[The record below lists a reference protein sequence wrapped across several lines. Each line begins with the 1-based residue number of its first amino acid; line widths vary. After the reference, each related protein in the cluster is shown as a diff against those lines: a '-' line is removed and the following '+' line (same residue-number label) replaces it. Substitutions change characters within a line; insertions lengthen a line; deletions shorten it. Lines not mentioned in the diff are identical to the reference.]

1 MRIIPVL
8 DLMQGQVV
16 QGIRGERE
24 RYRPIQSVLTPKT
37 DPLSVAQALEKET
50 NCRQFYIADLDAL
63 RGQGHQGDI
72 IRGLAAELGTD
83 LWVDAGINDAT
94 GALKILTAGAK
105 VIACSEAIPNLAAL
119 GTIKKALPQEDVLF
133 SIDIAKGRVLS
144 RCASLRGLDP
154 LEALELLAQQ
164 GWSRFILLTL
174 DRVGTGG
181 GPDWRLLEAASHR
194 FGHLSLIAGGG
205 VRKPDDIRPMAG
217 LGLNGVLVST
227 ALHRGWITGR
237 DLRSVGLGQ

>member
-1 MRIIPVL
+1 MR
-8 DLMQGQVV
+8 GQVV

-37 DPLSVAQALEKET
+37 DPLAVARALQKET
-50 NCRQFYIADLDAL
+50 GCREFYIADLDAL
-63 RGQGHQGDI
+63 RGQGHHGDVV
-72 IRGLAAELGTD
+72 RELAAELGTD

-94 GALKILTAGAK
+94 GALKILGAGAK
-105 VIACSEAIPNLAAL
+105 VIACSEAIPHLAAL
-119 GTIKKALPQEDVLF
+119 RTIKNVLPQEDILF
-133 SIDIAKGRVLS
+133 SMDIAKGRVLS
-144 RCASLRGLDP
+144 RCPSLSELDP
-154 LEALELLAQQ
+154 LDAMELLSQQ

-217 LGLNGVLVST
+217 LGISGVLVST
-227 ALHRGWITGR
+227 ALHRGWITGG
-237 DLRSVGLGQ
+237 DLRTMGLGQ